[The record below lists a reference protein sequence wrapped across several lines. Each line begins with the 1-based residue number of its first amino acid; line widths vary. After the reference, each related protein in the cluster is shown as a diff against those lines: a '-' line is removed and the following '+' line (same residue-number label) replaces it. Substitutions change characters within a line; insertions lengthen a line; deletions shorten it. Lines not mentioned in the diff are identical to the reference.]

1 MTPLGPAGFM
11 SQVQTLLPGVSR
23 ETLAEGVARLEIYAA
38 LLVKWQKAIN
48 LVGPTTLPDLWR
60 RHMLDSAQL
69 LPLLPPV
76 DWGAGAIADF
86 GSGAGFPGLVLAALT
101 ERPVQ
106 LIDSDVRKCAFL
118 REAAQAMGIGARVG
132 VQAKRFDALVP
143 FQVPVITARA
153 CAALDDLLAWTAPF
167 AGPDTV
173 FLLLKGARVDEELTT
188 AAKHWTMQVERHPSI
203 VQPDP
208 KSSPSTTAAP
218 AGKPRGGGAR
228 TELGAAEPTGTIL
241 KLTHLSRR
249 TAS

>member
-11 SQVQTLLPGVSR
+11 SQLQALQPGVSR
-23 ETLAEGVARLEIYAA
+23 ETLAEGVARLEIYAT

-48 LVGPTTLPDLWR
+48 LVGPATIPDLWR

-69 LPLLPPV
+69 LPLLPPISS
-76 DWGAGAIADF
+76 GASPDDGLIADF

-101 ERPVQ
+101 ECPVQ
-106 LIDSDVRKCAFL
+106 LIDSDTRKCAFL
-118 REAAQAMGIGARVG
+118 REAAQAMGIGARVV
-132 VQAKRFDALVP
+132 VQAKRFDALTP
-143 FQVPVITARA
+143 FPASVVTARA
-153 CAALDDLLAWTAPF
+153 CAALDDLLTWTAPF
-167 AGPDTV
+167 ARPDTV
-173 FLLLKGARVDEELTT
+173 FLLLKGARVDEELTA

-208 KSSPSTTAAP
+208 KP
-218 AGKPRGGGAR
+218 AGSGGVAR
-228 TELGAAEPTGTIL
+228 TESGVAEPAGTIL